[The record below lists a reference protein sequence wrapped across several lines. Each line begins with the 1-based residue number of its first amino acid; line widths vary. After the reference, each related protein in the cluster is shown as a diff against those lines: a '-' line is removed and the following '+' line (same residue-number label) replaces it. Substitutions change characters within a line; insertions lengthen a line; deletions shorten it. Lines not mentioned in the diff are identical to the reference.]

1 MGTGTFNQ
9 ETQPILGISQKEEE
23 RGNSFLEP
31 TMVRTD
37 FLLAKANQKPKAV
50 KAL

>member
-9 ETQPILGISQKEEE
+9 GTQPTQGISQE

-31 TMVRTD
+31 TVVRTD
-37 FLLAKANQKPKAV
+37 FPLAKANQKPKAV